1 MIDGGWFIRP
11 IYLDFLVMMVN
22 QFMSD
27 IEEQTENICQTTL
40 ESIFITIG
48 KYFG

>member
-27 IEEQTENICQTTL
+27 IEEQTENISKTTL
-40 ESIFITIG
+40 DLISITIG
-48 KYFG
+48 KYLG